1 MNKSKSKR
9 SILLIEDNP
18 GDVELILEEFNKED
32 ESVEVEISVVEDGEE
47 AMLYLNQEG
56 KYNGKRNPNII
67 ILDLN
72 IPKKD
77 GRKVLDEIK
86 SNDKLE
92 HIPVIIL
99 TTSTSRIDILNSYKL
114 HSSCYIKKPSGIKEL
129 REIVKYIKKFWFDIV
144 SLP

>member
-1 MNKSKSKR
+1 
-9 SILLIEDNP
+9 
-18 GDVELILEEFNKED
+18 
-32 ESVEVEISVVEDGEE
+32 
-47 AMLYLNQEG
+47 MLYLNQEG
-56 KYNGKRNPNII
+56 KYNGRKNPNII

-99 TTSTSRIDILNSYKL
+99 TTSASRIDILNSYKL
-114 HSSCYIKKPSGIKEL
+114 HSNCYIKKPSGIKEL